1 MPINKK
7 TLNKGVKGKTVNKK
21 VNKVKSKGGMLSGDK
36 GKTGASNISSIAD
49 DLRIEIL
56 QSLFKH
62 SKILDS
68 KMIMEYINIISHIP
82 VINKSF
88 RDSVS
93 SITPKLNNV
102 TIINLQNIEVS
113 DAVLRVL
120 NMTNPKKIDTI
131 EIRNIT
137 FKSKVI
143 YNKFLEFLR
152 ENMNA
157 RNVKLE
163 KIDGGINRLIEILET
178 YNRIEHIEISSFEL
192 TYDEYH
198 EFMKILLYKRGLKY
212 LTLKRNDIDKIY
224 ETYMLTKDVDNVN
237 YIDNERYIIYISKE
251 NNNRWGMII
260 RRGDGRLVKNIEVN
274 IVNNYIIGSIL
285 AAKNYKNDFVVEK

>member
-1 MPINKK
+1 MPI
-7 TLNKGVKGKTVNKK
+7 NKGVKGKTVNKK
-21 VNKVKSKGGMLSGDK
+21 VNKVKSNGGMLSGDK
-36 GKTGASNISSIAD
+36 GKTGVSNISSIAD

-56 QSLFKH
+56 ESLFKH

-68 KMIMEYINIISHIP
+68 KMIKEYINIISYLP

-93 SITPKLNNV
+93 SITPKLNNI

-163 KIDGGINRLIEILET
+163 NIEGGINRLIEILET
-178 YNRIEHIEISSFEL
+178 YNRIEHIEISSFVL
-192 TYDEYH
+192 TDDEYY
-198 EFMKILLYKRGLKY
+198 EFIKILLYKRGIRY
-212 LTLKRNDIDKIY
+212 LTLKRNDIDKRY
-224 ETYMLTKDVDNVN
+224 ETYMFTKDVENVN
-237 YIDNERYIIYISKE
+237 YIDNDRYIIYISKE

-260 RRGDGRLVKNIEVN
+260 RREDGRLVKNIEVN

-285 AAKNYKNDFVVEK
+285 AAKNYKNDFVVE

>member
-68 KMIMEYINIISHIP
+68 KMIMEYINIISYIP

-137 FKSKVI
+137 FKSKII

-163 KIDGGINRLIEILET
+163 NIDGGINRLIEILET

-198 EFMKILLYKRGLKY
+198 DFLKILLYKRGLRY
-212 LTLKRNDIDKIY
+212 LTLKRNDIDNRY
-224 ETYMLTKDVDNVN
+224 DRYMLTKDEGNEVYVDK
-237 YIDNERYIIYISKE
+237 ERYIVYMSKG
-251 NNNRWGMII
+251 NNGWGMII
-260 RRGDGRLVKNIEVN
+260 RSGEGRILKNIEVN

-285 AAKNYKNDFVVEK
+285 AAKNYKNNFVVE

>member
-1 MPINKK
+1 
-7 TLNKGVKGKTVNKK
+7 
-21 VNKVKSKGGMLSGDK
+21 
-36 GKTGASNISSIAD
+36 
-49 DLRIEIL
+49 
-56 QSLFKH
+56 
-62 SKILDS
+62 
-68 KMIMEYINIISHIP
+68 MIMEYINIISYIP

-137 FKSKVI
+137 FKSKII

-152 ENMNA
+152 EN
-157 RNVKLE
+157 RNVRNVILE

-178 YNRIEHIEISSFEL
+178 YNRVEHIEISSFVL
-192 TYDEYH
+192 TDDEYYD
-198 EFMKILLYKRGLKY
+198 FMKILLYKSGLRY
-212 LTLKRNDIDKIY
+212 LTLKRNEIDERY
-224 ETYMLTKDVDNVN
+224 ERYMFTKDEGNEV
-237 YIDNERYIIYISKE
+237 YIDNERYKVYMSKE
-251 NNNRWGMII
+251 NNRWGMII
-260 RRGDGRLVKNIEVN
+260 RSAEGRILKNIEVN
-274 IVNNYIIGSIL
+274 KVNNYIIGSIL
-285 AAKNYKNDFVVEK
+285 AAKNYKNDFVIGNMK

>member
-1 MPINKK
+1 MPI
-7 TLNKGVKGKTVNKK
+7 NKGVKGKTVNKK

-36 GKTGASNISSIAD
+36 GKTGASNLSSIAD

-198 EFMKILLYKRGLKY
+198 ELMRILLYKRGLKY
-212 LTLKRNDIDKIY
+212 LTLKRNEIDKRY
-224 ETYMLTKDVDNVN
+224 ETYMFTKDEGNNVN
-237 YIDNERYIIYISKE
+237 YIDNERYIIYLSKG
-251 NNNRWGMII
+251 NNGWEMII
-260 RRGDGRLVKNIEVN
+260 RSVYGRLVKNIEVN

>member
-1 MPINKK
+1 MPI
-7 TLNKGVKGKTVNKK
+7 NKGVKGKTVNKK

-36 GKTGASNISSIAD
+36 GKTGVSNISSIAD

-56 QSLFKH
+56 ESLFKH

-68 KMIMEYINIISHIP
+68 KMIKEYINIISYLP

-93 SITPKLNNV
+93 SITPKLNNI

-163 KIDGGINRLIEILET
+163 NIEGGINRLIEILET
-178 YNRIEHIEISSFEL
+178 YNRIEHIEISSFVL
-192 TYDEYH
+192 TDDEYY
-198 EFMKILLYKRGLKY
+198 EFIKILLYKRGIRY
-212 LTLKRNDIDKIY
+212 LTFRRNTIDKKY
-224 ETYMLTKDVDNVN
+224 ELYLFTKDVENVK
-237 YIDNERYIIYISKE
+237 YIDKEIYRIYLSKE
-251 NNNRWGMII
+251 YNNRWGMII
-260 RRGDGRLVKNIEVN
+260 KREDGRFVKNIEVN
-274 IVNNYIIGSIL
+274 IVNNDIAGYML
-285 AAKNYKNDFVVEK
+285 PAKNYNNEFAVE

>member
-7 TLNKGVKGKTVNKK
+7 TLNKGVKSKTVNKK
-21 VNKVKSKGGMLSGDK
+21 VNKAKSKGGMLSGDK
-36 GKTGASNISSIAD
+36 GKTQPPNISSIPD
-49 DLRIEIL
+49 DLRIKIL
-56 QSLFKH
+56 QSLFKY
-62 SKILDS
+62 SKVLDS
-68 KMIMEYINIISHIP
+68 KLIVDYINLKSDIP

-88 RDSVS
+88 RDTVS
-93 SITPKLNNV
+93 SITPLLNNV

-131 EIRNIT
+131 ELRDIT

-143 YNKFLEFLR
+143 YNKFLEILR
-152 ENMNA
+152 ENRNA

-163 KIDGGINRLIEILET
+163 NIEGGINRLIEILET

-198 EFMKILLYKRGLKY
+198 EFLKILLYKRGLRY
-212 LTLKRNDIDKIY
+212 LTFKRNTIDNRY
-224 ETYMLTKDVDNVN
+224 ELYLFTKDVENVN
-237 YIDNERYIIYISKE
+237 YIDNDRYIIYISKE

-260 RRGDGRLVKNIEVN
+260 RREDGRLVKNIEVN
-274 IVNNYIIGSIL
+274 IVNNYIASSL
-285 AAKNYKNDFVVEK
+285 LPAKNYKNEFVVE

>member
-1 MPINKK
+1 MPI
-7 TLNKGVKGKTVNKK
+7 NKGVKGKTVNKK

-36 GKTGASNISSIAD
+36 GKTGVSNISSIAD

-56 QSLFKH
+56 ESLFKH

-68 KMIMEYINIISHIP
+68 KMIKEYINIISYLP

-93 SITPKLNNV
+93 SITPKLNNI

-163 KIDGGINRLIEILET
+163 NIEGGINRLIEILET
-178 YNRIEHIEISSFEL
+178 YNRIEHIEISSFVL
-192 TYDEYH
+192 TDDEYY
-198 EFMKILLYKRGLKY
+198 EFIKILLYKRGIRY
-212 LTLKRNDIDKIY
+212 LTFRRNTIDKKY
-224 ETYMLTKDVDNVN
+224 ELYLFTKDVENVN
-237 YIDNERYIIYISKE
+237 YIDNERYIVYMSNE

-260 RRGDGRLVKNIEVN
+260 RREDGRLVKNIEVN
-274 IVNNYIIGSIL
+274 IVNNYIASSL
-285 AAKNYKNDFVVEK
+285 LPAKNYKNDFVVE